1 MLHFAPMFEP
11 LLRFVHRLTTP
22 QASTR
27 LPQPDLAVLR
37 RSHAFVAPLCET
49 YFRAEVRNLHLVPAG
64 QTMLVGHHDGGI
76 LPLDAL
82 CFGIAW
88 HRHFDFGRP
97 LRSLMHELPFH
108 VTARLTRWLHA
119 IGVVS
124 AAPANLETLL
134 DGGQDVLL
142 YPGAAREAFRS
153 YAHRRDISL
162 GGRMGFVIRAIRR
175 GVPVTPVAS
184 AGGHETFFVLW
195 SGASFARWT
204 GVYKHFRADAW
215 PLAVGLP
222 WGLWFGPNV
231 PYLPLPSKITVEVL
245 PPIDLREA
253 LAPRLGRPLRAED
266 ADDRGIVQA
275 GFELVRDTMRVG
287 VRRLYAERRFPVI
300 G

>member
-1 MLHFAPMFEP
+1 
-11 LLRFVHRLTTP
+11 
-22 QASTR
+22 
-27 LPQPDLAVLR
+27 
-37 RSHAFVAPLCET
+37 
-49 YFRAEVRNLHLVPAG
+49 
-64 QTMLVGHHDGGI
+64 
-76 LPLDAL
+76 
-82 CFGIAW
+82 
-88 HRHFDFGRP
+88 
-97 LRSLMHELPFH
+97 
-108 VTARLTRWLHA
+108 
-119 IGVVS
+119 
-124 AAPANLETLL
+124 
-134 DGGQDVLL
+134 
-142 YPGAAREAFRS
+142 
-153 YAHRRDISL
+153 
-162 GGRMGFVIRAIRR
+162 MGFVIRAIRR
-175 GVPVTPVAS
+175 GVPVTPVVS